1 MSQIGGA
8 PSRSAAPPSG
18 PRDLDVIDRAE
29 ARDIVPALAAVHV
42 SKRFGVVRALDDVT
56 LAAYPG
62 EILAL
67 VGENGAG
74 KSTLVRIFEGVFS
87 PDQGELFARGVRQTL
102 RSPSDAHA
110 LGVRVIHQEPDIIPD
125 LSIAEN
131 IFLGEFPAK
140 RGIFLDRTDLARRTL
155 AILAEFGLEKD
166 LGPWVRAGDL
176 SPAQRQLMEIMR
188 ALRGGLR
195 VLALDE
201 PTSSLTEEEAKRLFR
216 VVTRL
221 RGDGVGVIYIS
232 HRMREVRGLAD
243 RIAVLRDG
251 RLVETRPTGAFPE
264 AEIVQAMVGRPIADL
279 FERGKRRRGDAALA
293 LRGVTT
299 KRVKQISFDVH
310 AGEVVG
316 LAGLMGAGR
325 SELAAAIFGH
335 DRLLAGSIAV
345 NGKTVRFRSPADAI
359 NAGIGLAPEDR
370 KSQALLLLRSVKEN
384 MSLTIPDLISRLS
397 FVDFAAE
404 RRIASALAERLRI
417 KTASIEAS
425 VSSLSGGNQQK
436 VVLGRWLARRPKVL
450 ILDEPTRGIDVGA
463 KAEIYRLVSE
473 LAAEG
478 IALLVISSEM
488 PELLGLADRILVMAD
503 GRIVAELGRDDASE
517 ERILT
522 LAMTES
528 GTQGAAARAQ

>member
-1 MSQIGGA
+1 MPQIEGA
-8 PSRSAAPPSG
+8 GSREAGPPEPG
-18 PRDLDVIDRAE
+18 EKDAVDPAE
-29 ARDIVPALAAVHV
+29 VGDIAPALAAVRV
-42 SKRFGVVRALDDVT
+42 SKHFGVVRALDDVT
-56 LAAYPG
+56 LAARAG

-74 KSTLVRIFEGVFS
+74 KSTLVRIFEGVFP
-87 PDQGELFARGVRQTL
+87 PDQGEVHAQGVRQTL
-102 RSPSDAHA
+102 RSPADAHA
-110 LGVRVIHQEPDIIPD
+110 LGIRVIHQEPDIIPD

-131 IFLGEFPAK
+131 LFLGDFRRY
-140 RGIFLDRTDLARRTL
+140 RGVFLDRADLAQRTRAL
-155 AILAEFGLEKD
+155 LGEFGLERD

-201 PTSSLTEEEAKRLFR
+201 PTSSLTEQEAQRLFR
-216 VVTRL
+216 IVRRL
-221 RGDGVGVIYIS
+221 RKDGVAVIYIS
-232 HRMREVRGLAD
+232 HRMREVRELAD

-251 RLVETRPTGAFPE
+251 RLVEERPTAAFPE
-264 AEIVQAMVGRPIADL
+264 GDIVHAMVGRPIADL
-279 FERGKRRRGDAALA
+279 FDRGTRRWGETALSV
-293 LRGVTT
+293 RGVTT
-299 KRVKQISFDVH
+299 KRVKDVSFDVCS
-310 AGEVVG
+310 GEVVG

-325 SELAAAIFGH
+325 SELAEAIFGQ

-345 NGKTVRFRSPADAI
+345 GGKPVALRTPADAI
-359 NAGIGLAPEDR
+359 RAGIGFAPEDR
-370 KSQALLLLRSVKEN
+370 KSQALLLLRSVKDN
-384 MSLTIPDLISRLS
+384 ISLAIPDLISRLT

-404 RRIASALAERLRI
+404 RRIATTLADRLRI
-417 KTASIEAS
+417 KTPSLEAS

-463 KAEIYRLVSE
+463 KAEIYRLITE

-478 IALLVISSEM
+478 MALLVISSEM
-488 PELLGLADRILVMAD
+488 PELLGLADRILVMAG
-503 GRIVAELGRDDASE
+503 GRIVAGLGRHEASE
-517 ERILT
+517 ERILS

-528 GTQGAAARAQ
+528 LTQGALRITQ